1 MKDKQLVTQLLD
13 LSSELTIKGDE
24 TNALVCTMA
33 AARLL
38 AIPHVANQIQ
48 HPAKGVAYELDQV
61 IREMFT
67 PPTQE
72 K

>member
-1 MKDKQLVTQLLD
+1 MKDKQLITQLLD

-38 AIPHVANQIQ
+38 AIPHIATQIQ
-48 HPAKGVAYELDQV
+48 HPSKGVSYELDQV